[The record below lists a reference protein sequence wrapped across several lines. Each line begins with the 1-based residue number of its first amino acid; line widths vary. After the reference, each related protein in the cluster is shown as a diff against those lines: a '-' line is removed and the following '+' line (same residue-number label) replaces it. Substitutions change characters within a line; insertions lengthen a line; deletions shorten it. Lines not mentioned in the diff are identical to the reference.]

1 MKSYLHISAP
11 ALLLII
17 LAGAGCAVK
26 IVSVGVAPDKV
37 DQIEIGTDRATVE
50 DLVDGVESEMSC
62 TSGAKVDYV
71 YDRGLKPVDN
81 PALGAAA
88 VLFVDALTFGYAEL
102 TVGLCSAPCQ
112 QGLLEIIYDSDGK
125 VVAANPKPRS
135 YDAGFF
141 CDRGKSRYLCDEIRS
156 DATETDL
163 ARRLLG
169 GEEEVRATGCSPS
182 YAGFAQTPRKTPA
195 ELKALADE
203 GDAKASYEYALRVN
217 DSAEAWKFHCLAANQ
232 NHPDAQGLVADHYR
246 QGRDPVERDLLRAYV
261 WYLLAELNGYE
272 GCRRRSQQI
281 KTETGWKCCT
291 AKPAKPYSEV
301 LADNMT
307 PSELADGER
316 LVSKWKPNPAECEG
330 EAKLAAD

>member
-11 ALLLII
+11 ALLLGV

-26 IVSVGVAPDKV
+26 IATVGIAPDKV

-71 YDRGLKPVDN
+71 YDRGLKPADN

-88 VLFVDALTFGYAEL
+88 MLLVDALAFGYAEY
-102 TVGLCSAPCQ
+102 TIGICSAPCQ

-135 YDAGFF
+135 YYAGFW
-141 CDRGKSRYLCDEIRS
+141 CDRGKKRYFCDDVR
-156 DATETDL
+156 AKARETDL

-169 GEEEVRATGCSPS
+169 DREDVRATGCSPS
-182 YAGFAQTPRKTPA
+182 YAGFVQTPKEAPKEPPA
-195 ELKALADE
+195 ELKARADE
-203 GDAKASYEYALRVN
+203 GDVEAMYQYALRVN

-246 QGRDPVERDLLRAYV
+246 QGRDPVERDVLRAYV
-261 WYLLAELNGYE
+261 WYRLAELNGYE
-272 GCRRRSQQI
+272 GRWTNKLI
-281 KTETGWKCCT
+281 KTETGWKCCMAT
-291 AKPAKPYSEV
+291 PYSEV

-316 LVSKWKPNPAECEG
+316 LVSKWKPNPAECERD
-330 EAKLAAD
+330 AKLAAD